1 MSFKHE
7 FESNKDDPI
16 RFQRDMSTTSSTSMA
31 VRHLPPL
38 SMLRSFEAV
47 ARHQS
52 VTQAAKELN
61 VTQSAVSHQ
70 VKALEDW
77 IGQPLLRR
85 QGRHIVLTEAAT
97 ALYPALAQALDGM
110 ASACERLRMNPLRQG
125 LKVNTYSTFATQWLI
140 PRLTDF
146 WALHPNIEV
155 QVITSGKQRTLDPR
169 AYDLSVRCFNEEEW
183 RDAQRDPLWQGAVSK
198 PFLPEHVTVVCA
210 MQLLKEQRPEQIW
223 ADAPNWTML
232 ESQSEPQLWVKWLDI
247 AGVPTELRPRKRMS
261 FQHIDQT
268 VTAAQQGLGMA
279 LASPSFLTHPIFSA
293 QLGFPFP
300 EIVIEPQQNYWI
312 CSPLSVSSNHV
323 QLFCKWLEVQA
334 IQS

>member
-1 MSFKHE
+1 
-7 FESNKDDPI
+7 
-16 RFQRDMSTTSSTSMA
+16 MSTTSSTSLA

-70 VKALEDW
+70 VKSLEDW
-77 IGQPLLRR
+77 MGQPLLRR

-110 ASACERLRMNPLRQG
+110 ASACERLRINLSRQA

-140 PRLTDF
+140 PRLHDF
-146 WALHPNIEV
+146 WALHPSIEV
-155 QVITSGKQRTLDPR
+155 QVITSAKIRTLDPR
-169 AYDLSVRCFNEEEW
+169 AYDVSVRCLNEVEW
-183 RDAQRDPLWQGAVSK
+183 LETKSDPLWQGVVSK
-198 PFLPEHVTVVCA
+198 PFLPEHVTAVCA
-210 MQLLKEQRPEQIW
+210 MQLLKSQTAEKIW
-223 ADAPNWTML
+223 ADLPNWTML
-232 ESQSEPQLWVKWLDI
+232 ESQSEPQLWAKWLDI
-247 AGVPTELRPRKRMS
+247 AGVPTEQRPRKRIS

-268 VTAAQQGLGMA
+268 VTAAQNGLGMA

-300 EIVIEPQQNYWI
+300 SITIEPQQNYWI
-312 CSPLSVSSNHV
+312 CSPLSISSNHV
-323 QLFCKWLEVQA
+323 QLFCNWLEVQGG
-334 IQS
+334 QG